1 MIPASVELEDKT
13 TPVRSTTFTL
23 MTVLLTVTAIILF
36 IVGSRLSQRG
46 QWLPQPPLEIGQW
59 TGSEMP
65 LARSAV
71 EQLGSPKTVGFAYR
85 NLFLDEVDVHIIA
98 ANSFEAYLD
107 PRTTM
112 ARFGYG
118 MTAQKELP
126 VFGKDGSVRGLIF
139 RSPEIGEARVLMYYW
154 VQYRDGRTNPGE
166 TLQQSDDFLP
176 RLHLGTAASVQGT
189 ENCVVRVITRINPD
203 DHDGIQAH
211 RDIEEVC
218 LALHEALKA
227 QGQKG
232 VGK

>member
-1 MIPASVELEDKT
+1 
-13 TPVRSTTFTL
+13 
-23 MTVLLTVTAIILF
+23 MTVLFAVTAIILF
-36 IVGSRLSQRG
+36 IIGSRLSQRG
-46 QWLPQPPLEIGQW
+46 RWLPQPPLEIGQW

-71 EQLGSPKTVGFAYR
+71 EQLGSPKTIGFAYR

-112 ARFGYG
+112 ARFSYG

-126 VFGKDGSVRGLIF
+126 LFGKDGSARGLVF
-139 RSPEIGEARVLMYYW
+139 RSPDIGEARVLMYYW
-154 VQYRDGRTNPGE
+154 VQYRDGRANPGE

-189 ENCVVRVITRINPD
+189 ENCVVRVFTRINPD
-203 DHDGIQAH
+203 DRDGIQAH
-211 RDIEEVC
+211 RDIEEIC

-227 QGQKG
+227 QGKMG
-232 VGK
+232 AVK